1 MLNLNSIYVWR
12 IGLEA
17 SASASETRLGHWY
30 GMLSPEERK
39 RADAFR
45 GAGLRRDYIVA
56 HAALRSVLGR
66 WLGVSP
72 ALVRFAPDA
81 ARESGGGLM
90 GAAAGKPVL
99 MPDSGRPDLR
109 FNLSHT
115 RGAALIGVALG
126 CELGIDIEWQRPM
139 DDLEGMAR
147 SVMSDEELAIW
158 QSLETD
164 ERTAAFYH
172 LWTRKEAYLKAIG
185 LGLYRSLHEVT
196 VPVSAR
202 RMEGLPNGGLPVRD
216 RAGKG
221 VWTVADIAVADGYSA
236 SVCCE
241 GDFLPPLVIED
252 LSLDSIGQEQP

>member
-1 MLNLNSIYVWR
+1 MLDLNSIYVWR

-17 SASASETRLGHWY
+17 AASVSEGRLGSWY
-30 GMLSPEERK
+30 GLLSFEEKK

-45 GAGLRRDYIVA
+45 GPGLRRDYVVA

-66 WLGVSP
+66 CLGISP
-72 ALVRFAPDA
+72 ARVRFAPDT

-90 GAAAGKPVL
+90 GAAASKPEL
-99 MPDSGRPDLR
+99 MPDGGRPELR

-115 RGAALIGVALG
+115 RGAALIGVTAG
-126 CELGIDIEWQRPM
+126 RELGIDIEWQRPM

-158 QSLETD
+158 RSLEPG

-185 LGLYRSLHEVT
+185 LGLFRSLQEVT
-196 VPVSAR
+196 VPVSPR
-202 RMEGLPNGGLPVRD
+202 RLEGLPNGGLPVRD
-216 RAGKG
+216 RAGNG
-221 VWTVADIAVADGYSA
+221 VWTVADVVVPEGYSA
-236 SVCCE
+236 SICCE
-241 GDFLPPLVIED
+241 GDSIPPLVMED
-252 LSLDSIGQEQP
+252 LSLDSIG